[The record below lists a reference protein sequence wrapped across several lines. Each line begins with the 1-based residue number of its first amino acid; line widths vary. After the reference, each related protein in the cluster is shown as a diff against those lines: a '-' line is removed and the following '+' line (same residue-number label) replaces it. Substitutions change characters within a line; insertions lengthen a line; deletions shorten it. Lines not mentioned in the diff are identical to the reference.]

1 MYIQFK
7 SVNIK
12 GFQAIKSASIDFDN
26 QGIVLVKGINNYEDN
41 ANSNGSGKSSCFES
55 ICWAL
60 FGKTSN
66 GITNVSNR
74 NLDNG
79 CLVILEYNIDNNAYK
94 IIRSIKD
101 KEYGT
106 GVRFYCNDNEI
117 TCKNKS
123 DTDKLIKDNFPF
135 DIDIFLTTIFLSQGF
150 NLRLGTLTPS
160 GRKERIESLTGLE
173 DRVEEFKDYLSNVKS
188 KLNSQVTDANGKIQY
203 NIGAKNS
210 ILNQLQQL
218 EYKLE
223 NTSKIDIDYNELENQ
238 LKETQE
244 KLNELNLE
252 RERFYKTNTIEQ
264 KEYSQFSNIKNKCEN
279 EIKDLHNK
287 LNTLSTHFCPTCNSE
302 LGIEKVKEL
311 SDQYTEI
318 IKVRK
323 KEYLDANEKVNHLSI
338 ILEESKGKLK
348 NITDNISLLNA
359 TESNI
364 KSDLFKYNSY
374 KSLDAI
380 KSQIIELKAKLVD
393 VEKDL
398 NTSNK
403 NYEIIQNKYEIA
415 NHCMSIV
422 SKQFRTYLLGNV
434 VNYMNSELPKYSKL
448 MFSNETDRVKL
459 DVDGNKLNILLGDA
473 LYETLSG
480 GEKRK
485 VDIILTFVQR
495 DMLMNIVGIS
505 SNLIILDEIMDF
517 MDESATDCALKMM
530 LNVSNTLSSMFII
543 SHNNYDMPFD
553 KIITIVK
560 DKNKNSILE

>member
-12 GFQAIKSASIDFDN
+12 GFQAIKSATIDFDN

-94 IIRSIKD
+94 IIRSNKD

-150 NLRLGTLTPS
+150 NLRLGTQTPS

-223 NTSKIDIDYNELENQ
+223 NTPEIDIDYDELENQ

-244 KLNELNLE
+244 KISELNLE
-252 RERFYKTNTIEQ
+252 REKFYKTNTIEQ

-279 EIKDLHNK
+279 EIKDLHTK
-287 LNTLSTHFCPTCNSE
+287 LNKLSTHFCPTCNSE

-311 SDQYTEI
+311 SDQYNET

-348 NITDNISLLNA
+348 SITDSISLLNA

-374 KSLDAI
+374 KSLDTI

-393 VEKDL
+393 IEKDL
-398 NTSNK
+398 NVSNK
-403 NYEIIQNKYEIA
+403 NYEIIQNNYEIA

-434 VNYMNSELPKYSKL
+434 VNYMNGELPKYSKL
-448 MFSNETDRVKL
+448 MFSNENDKVKL
-459 DVDGNKLNILLGDA
+459 EIDGNKLNILLGDA

-560 DKNKNSILE
+560 DKNKNSVLE